1 MQVRNVL
8 PTLTLIPEGKYALNV
23 SGFCDCIIRLVQ
35 EICVLQELQRL
46 VLTLFGPIHNFL
58 LLFSEIS
65 PQLAIGTP
73 HHILC

>member
-1 MQVRNVL
+1 M
-8 PTLTLIPEGKYALNV
+8 
-23 SGFCDCIIRLVQ
+23 RLVQ
-35 EICVLQELQRL
+35 EICVIQELQRL
-46 VLTLFGPIHNFL
+46 VLTLFGPIQKFL